1 VGNVED
7 IRAFTTERYVENVD
21 TKILKNI
28 EKYIFIN
35 QRSGE
40 EGANGIKR
48 TKRKDKNMLM
58 ELRQKWVALTAG

>member
-1 VGNVED
+1 
-7 IRAFTTERYVENVD
+7 VENVD